1 MSPSHLLSRYI
12 IHLHFHR
19 HSQPN
24 RPHIAHI
31 EIPEKYSANVQITC
45 AHCHAHYRRHQDPSA
60 TLWGSWFSG
69 LRTQD
74 SALLHLWCN
83 PRASFSTNRECKVAA
98 KRPTTSSGQVNWVSG
113 WRIKSIRIAEI
124 RKWIWQSWVYAF
136 CGPGLLTARS
146 IGACSMGLSATHLVQ
161 RNALT
166 QNSPLMCNAHNWVG
180 FRLVE
185 T

>member
-60 TLWGSWFSG
+60 TLWGSPVSG
-69 LRTQD
+69 LKT
-74 SALLHLWCN
+74 LHSCICDAIHVQVFQACCLFFVCEHLILN
-83 PRASFSTNRECKVAA
+83 ATGKLCPHIKLTLVVFGATKHPRRRADILK
-98 KRPTTSSGQVNWVSG
+98 
-113 WRIKSIRIAEI
+113 
-124 RKWIWQSWVYAF
+124 
-136 CGPGLLTARS
+136 L
-146 IGACSMGLSATHLVQ
+146 
-161 RNALT
+161 
-166 QNSPLMCNAHNWVG
+166 
-180 FRLVE
+180 
-185 T
+185 